1 MRVCNNS
8 RNAIPI
14 VGAAP
19 AELICWNQAPSFVV
33 FLVTSIVIIVLHF
46 RLFQSVSS
54 FSTGVSKWFSRVFP
68 LMGLDDNERE
78 RERERD
84 WTVWLRPT
92 PRKAATCGK
101 RHVSA
106 DHRASPFG
114 RTKKKGYEK
123 KKKKSGGKWAWH
135 ERGSKDLSICSD
147 VFKCRKQEI
156 KSNQIKSSNKN
167 KINPESHVN
176 TAENGLSFL
185 CHPDTYR
192 KRNQKILLQWSGSSA
207 ARQLMIVVDT
217 E

>member
-78 RERERD
+78 SERARAC
-84 WTVWLRPT
+84 VLFRCCL
-92 PRKAATCGK
+92 AAA
-101 RHVSA
+101 H
-106 DHRASPFG
+106 
-114 RTKKKGYEK
+114 
-123 KKKKSGGKWAWH
+123 
-135 ERGSKDLSICSD
+135 
-147 VFKCRKQEI
+147 
-156 KSNQIKSSNKN
+156 SS
-167 KINPESHVN
+167 E
-176 TAENGLSFL
+176 
-185 CHPDTYR
+185 
-192 KRNQKILLQWSGSSA
+192 
-207 ARQLMIVVDT
+207 
-217 E
+217 